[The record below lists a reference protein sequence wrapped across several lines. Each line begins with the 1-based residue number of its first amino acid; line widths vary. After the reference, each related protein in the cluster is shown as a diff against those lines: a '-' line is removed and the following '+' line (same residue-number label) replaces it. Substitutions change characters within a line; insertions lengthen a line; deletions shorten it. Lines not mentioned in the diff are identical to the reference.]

1 MTGDARH
8 LYMRTLGQ
16 QFAREDRHGEL
27 KQLSMVSEAWMSL
40 PKGGKLPAYRPSQD
54 PDRTEVLIITQLTV
68 ATRACQMAIYRMVR
82 DQAGTLATLE
92 TIGLPGAVTAESPL
106 LEAFLEGYAQA
117 TTPHPLG
124 QTVSL
129 LSTAGRRWAPTRP
142 ALRRVRYR
150 AISEG
155 AAAPENQE
163 FDLNRGWASNSIGY
177 SVALESVL
185 NKNMQRKNMLLKIYM
200 IARTE

>member
-1 MTGDARH
+1 MKITLLSEKAKEIISRDGYHVPILFVEGTKQTGVSLLDLSMTGDARH

-142 ALRRVRYR
+142 ALRRVR
-150 AISEG
+150 
-155 AAAPENQE
+155 
-163 FDLNRGWASNSIGY
+163 
-177 SVALESVL
+177 
-185 NKNMQRKNMLLKIYM
+185 
-200 IARTE
+200 